1 VCALGICC
9 SILASPAFAQTP
21 SAGGSAWHVSAGYET
36 TSVRDVARTTTPLD
50 ASPVAW
56 RGTGPRVVL
65 EHRRSSGR
73 RDHLFVAAALRAG
86 AFTYDTALT
95 RIERPRDDR
104 YTRIEGRYEY
114 RRYLFTDVILHGL
127 DVGAGVQAGFSQ
139 TWLTRHIDGGLESSD
154 ARSAVTGSFVVA
166 ARYRPVD
173 RVSLSVAWA
182 NGAHL
187 ARSTDRHSADPAS
200 ARTGSGGGW
209 LTDLNAMASVRL
221 GPRTALVVRFD
232 QWDDAEYSSHR
243 HLTTRRH
250 AVTAGVSY
258 GR

>member
-1 VCALGICC
+1 LCSLGICC
-9 SILASPAFAQTP
+9 SILASPSFAQTP
-21 SAGGSAWHVSAGYET
+21 SAGSAAWHVTAGYET

-56 RGTGPRVVL
+56 RGTGPRLVI

-73 RDHLFVAAALRAG
+73 RDHLFVATALRAG
-86 AFTYDTALT
+86 AFAYETALT
-95 RIERPRDDR
+95 RVERPRDDR
-104 YTRIEGRYEY
+104 YSRIEARYEY
-114 RRYLFTDVILHGL
+114 RRYLFTDVALRGL
-127 DVGAGVQAGFSQ
+127 DFGAGLQAGLSQ

-154 ARSAVTGSFVVA
+154 ARSSVTGAFVVS

-173 RVSLSVAWA
+173 RVSLSVAWV
-182 NGAHL
+182 NGVYL

-200 ARTGSGGGW
+200 ARTRSGGGW
-209 LTDLNAMASVRL
+209 LTDLNATAAVRL
-221 GPRTALVVRFD
+221 GLRTALVLRFD

-243 HLTTRRH
+243 PLTTRRH